1 MNSLI
6 IAVDSLLK
14 RLLMVLMAAIVLVV
28 CFQVLSRFVLATPSS
43 ITEEISR
50 CLLLWIGMFGS
61 AFAYRT
67 GQHLGLDIVTRKF
80 SGIWQLRIAAILT
93 LAVVIFAIAAM
104 TFGGGQLVMLAF
116 ELNQMNAGLGI
127 CIGWIY
133 LVLPLSGLLIGFYG
147 LCQLRSLWLQQALP
161 SLGEF

>member
-1 MNSLI
+1 MT
-6 IAVDSLLK
+6 
-14 RLLMVLMAAIVLVV
+14 LMASIVLVV
-28 CFQVLSRFVLATPSS
+28 CFQVLSRFVLTTPSS

-80 SGIWQLRIAAILT
+80 SAQWQRRIAAILT
-93 LAVVIFAIAAM
+93 LAVVVFAAAAM
-104 TFGGGQLVMLAF
+104 IFGGGQLVLMAF
-116 ELNQMNAGLGI
+116 ELQQMNAGLGI

-133 LVLPLSGLLIGFYG
+133 LALPVSGLLIGFYG
-147 LCQLRSLWLQQALP
+147 ICQLISLWLEQTLP
-161 SLGEF
+161 ELGEF

>member
-1 MNSLI
+1 MNKLI
-6 IAVDSLLK
+6 VVVDSVLK
-14 RLLMVLMAAIVLVV
+14 RLLMTLMAAIVLVV

-67 GQHLGLDIVTRKF
+67 GQHLGLDILTRKF
-80 SGIWQLRIAAILT
+80 SAVWQRRIAAILT
-93 LAVVIFAIAAM
+93 LAVVVFAVAAM
-104 TFGGGQLVMLAF
+104 TFGGGHLVMLAF
-116 ELNQMNAGLGI
+116 ELKQMNAGLGI

-133 LVLPLSGLLIGFYG
+133 LALPMSGLLIGFYG
-147 LCQLRSLWLQQALP
+147 LCQLQSLRSQQALP
-161 SLGEF
+161 ELGEF